1 MTIRDPSTE
10 RCRGLRFVMDGIVK
24 EVGAAMSTKPHRVDG
39 RVEEQKR
46 ALSREESQ
54 RPSAHLTE
62 KL

>member
-1 MTIRDPSTE
+1 
-10 RCRGLRFVMDGIVK
+10 MDGIVK